1 MIAKIKWYLIG
12 ALILF
17 FFILVTTVKIQHN
30 KIIRIRIE
38 NKRLSTNQDQLL
50 AENLQIKNLNLKKDE
65 VTGRLKRERD
75 SLAAAL
81 KIKPKQIDKIIYIDN
96 STHDTVKVPVLVEI
110 MAKGEWLL
118 RDSSRCF
125 KYASKLV
132 LEGDSLIGERQLFE
146 YNNRTIQTFY
156 KKRPHKCW
164 FIQYG
169 RWQYLQKIDSECGDV
184 KFQSF
189 TFLKE

>member
-1 MIAKIKWYLIG
+1 MISKIKWYLIG
-12 ALILF
+12 ALIVF
-17 FFILVTTVKIQHN
+17 FFILVTTIKIQHN
-30 KIIRIRIE
+30 KIIRMRIE
-38 NKRLSTNQDQLL
+38 NTRLATNQYQLL
-50 AENLQIKNLNLKKDE
+50 TENLQITNLNLKKDE

-81 KIKPKQIDKIIYIDN
+81 KIKPKQIDKINYIDN
-96 STHDTVKVPVLVEI
+96 STHDTVKVPVSVTI
-110 MAKGEWLL
+110 MSKTEWML
-118 RDSSRCF
+118 RDSTKCW

-132 LEGDSLIGERQLFE
+132 LKGDSIIGERQLFE
-146 YNNRTIQTFY
+146 YNNRTTQTFY
-156 KKRPHKCW
+156 KKRLHKCW
-164 FIQYG
+164 FIRYG